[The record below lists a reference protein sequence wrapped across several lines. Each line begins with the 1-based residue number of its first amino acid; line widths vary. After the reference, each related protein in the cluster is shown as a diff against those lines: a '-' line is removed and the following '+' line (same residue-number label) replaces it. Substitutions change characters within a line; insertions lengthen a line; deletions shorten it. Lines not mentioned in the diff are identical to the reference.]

1 MGNYLYRRY
10 ASLSQVVYLLCSP
23 CWHECLGMVDYEFT
37 RSFLIKL
44 CHVCYLFRS
53 GINVC
58 NCHLSHLSVVTFATL
73 AVGILSFFPKCWI
86 KPFLAFPP
94 GASLAAAPHPQSFC
108 IPATFLY
115 VFVGILAW
123 RILQLSC
130 TLRKSLRCGSRVG
143 DHGGGQKW
151 SMQLLISVFYSNE
164 VCLFRFLKLKESVG
178 YLIFRWNFR
187 AMALPRIDN
196 ALVSAKDLRCVLFTA
211 SSICHDLC

>member
-10 ASLSQVVYLLCSP
+10 ASLLQVVYLLCSP
-23 CWHECLGMVDYEFT
+23 CWHECFGMEDYEFT

-73 AVGILSFFPKCWI
+73 AIGIRILSFLPKCWI
-86 KPFLAFPP
+86 KHFFGVPP

-108 IPATFLY
+108 ILFC
-115 VFVGILAW
+115 VKEFFVGVPAW

-130 TLRKSLRCGSRVG
+130 TFRKSLRCGSRVG
-143 DHGGGQKW
+143 DQGGGQKW

-164 VCLFRFLKLKESVG
+164 VCLF
-178 YLIFRWNFR
+178 
-187 AMALPRIDN
+187 
-196 ALVSAKDLRCVLFTA
+196 
-211 SSICHDLC
+211 